1 MEETMR
7 NNAALTR
14 LLLLAVPIAA
24 FAVVALELGFYVA
37 LAVLVAGIIVL
48 VARRRS
54 LREALIGSRRGR
66 WWVWPLVG
74 LVMVGFKVIIYIL
87 SLDELGELGWL
98 LFTLL
103 FWAGALIVG
112 ASIVRALPLVFFM
125 RPSTPSV

>member
-1 MEETMR
+1 MH

-14 LLLLAVPIAA
+14 ALLLAVPIAA

-54 LREALIGSRRGR
+54 LPEALIGPRRGL
-66 WWVWPLVG
+66 WWVWPLIG
-74 LVMVGFKVIIYIL
+74 LVMVGFKVIIYLL
-87 SLDELGELGWL
+87 SLNELGELGWL
-98 LFTLL
+98 LFTML

-112 ASIVRALPLVFFM
+112 ASIVRALALVVM
-125 RPSTPSV
+125 RPSTPPV